1 MTSRSAVVRPTR
13 RLPLRRFVA
22 AGLALAVL
30 SAGVAQAQPAAPPG
44 APPGAGAPPAAM
56 FHPMVEPFG
65 PGMAGGPMVAERLLD
80 AAGASAAQKARVR
93 EILQAAHKEQ
103 RRQAEGERALHQQ
116 MLALLLAP
124 QVDAAA
130 AEALRQQLQ
139 ARHDGASKR
148 HLQAML
154 DAGAVLTP
162 EQRQTLAARLNA
174 RREMMERHRRERQA
188 G

>member
-1 MTSRSAVVRPTR
+1 
-13 RLPLRRFVA
+13 
-22 AGLALAVL
+22 
-30 SAGVAQAQPAAPPG
+30 
-44 APPGAGAPPAAM
+44 
-56 FHPMVEPFG
+56 
-65 PGMAGGPMVAERLLD
+65 
-80 AAGASAAQKARVR
+80 
-93 EILQAAHKEQ
+93 
-103 RRQAEGERALHQQ
+103 